1 MYAQNP
7 ALFGKQPATLLT
19 VKNGK
24 DRHMSEAA
32 PQLLTSEDIFS
43 AQFPA
48 TKFRDGYDQNQIDD
62 YLDEVVRVLSYYE
75 ALNAS
80 PEAEVDLAYITVRGR
95 DVREVDFDYTR
106 MRVGYDQ
113 DAVDDYLDQVAA
125 TLEAYE
131 KLYGIPP
138 SDQRYQVL
146 QVDGAAL
153 EAEAAEQAAASGELP
168 SSSAPNE
175 DAAVTPIE
183 IAAETPPSQPAEQTV
198 ASAAPLP
205 VTPAATPSEDL
216 GVSSSILGTPTG
228 SIPVTQP
235 VPFEQAVLTNHED
248 GSPAGHEFDATST
261 ASSPLF
267 PPLNAAMSPQS
278 QMPET
283 GTNASPVESIPEQN
297 FASAALPETETPIAP
312 SVAAS
317 GETAPAVPLPE
328 PDDEWGEVP
337 QYPVDAP
344 EPQTPD
350 ATAAQTYSEPGY
362 DPYQPYEY
370 DAYDQPMSTAPAE
383 YQGSSEPYPEAPTEA
398 GYPSPYGTATPESYD
413 YPPQAEGENQA
424 FIPEDTTMVIPVT
437 PAAPVDTAPPTE
449 VPSEY
454 AQDYEPGG
462 YPEGDESSSEETPDY
477 DSTFAVDQE
486 EPYDLEES
494 LDDDYPEE
502 ITLDDAPD
510 LPVETTDV
518 QADSTALQ
526 EDFYAPATPEETPV
540 APVAAEPAEYYAPES
555 VPESM
560 SQPYVEQPQSPYAAP
575 ESPTIDPL
583 TYATPEQPAT
593 ADSWQTPNP
602 YQAEGFAPSEW
613 DGTPQPTA
621 YEQLDEQPSVQPTV
635 QSDLQPTDQYG
646 VPDFSANE
654 PAYATA
660 APEMPEELAVEQPEP
675 TSETLDAPTELSEPV
690 EAAEPAEPSFSTFQM
705 PQLEAVELGK
715 DEVAPVEVN
724 DAEFA
729 PADYSTPSETPK
741 APLTDVVAP
750 PLPTPGVGLDL
761 GQIREKLAPEQVDSP
776 AESEQKLADVPGVLM
791 TPTRRATDLPPTES
805 PTESPAAGALTEP
818 EPTGTATEHLSA
830 TRLEELAAQNAA
842 SVPETAADIPM
853 IDTQSEDNESTKGQP
868 TPIFPDDSNPRP
880 MLQGEEPL
888 AEVDPDGRFIPHFL
902 AGYRSNLDTFTSV
915 YGSLDES
922 GSRVKPA
929 SIAKLEAK
937 QHRKSITTGYL
948 VTVATSRP
956 LGADDQVFVRL
967 PDGREVPVT
976 SASSDFDG
984 VHLTIPKI

>member
-1 MYAQNP
+1 M
-7 ALFGKQPATLLT
+7 FGKQPATLLT

-398 GYPSPYGTATPESYD
+398 GYPSPYGAATPEGYD

-454 AQDYEPGG
+454 AQDYEPGE

-555 VPESM
+555 VPESI
-560 SQPYVEQPQSPYAAP
+560 SQPYVEQPQPPYATP

-583 TYATPEQPAT
+583 TYATPEQPAAT
-593 ADSWQTPNP
+593 DSWQTPNP
-602 YQAEGFAPSEW
+602 YQAEGLTPSEW
-613 DGTPQPTA
+613 DGTPQPPN
-621 YEQLDEQPSVQPTV
+621 YEQFDEQPSVQP
-635 QSDLQPTDQYG
+635 DLQPTDQYS

-729 PADYSTPSETPK
+729 PADYSTPTETPK

-761 GQIREKLAPEQVDSP
+761 GQIREKLAPEQADSS

-791 TPTRRATDLPPTES
+791 TPTRSATDFPPTES

-818 EPTGTATEHLSA
+818 EPTGTVTEHLSA
-830 TRLEELAAQNAA
+830 TRLEELAVQNAA

-853 IDTQSEDNESTKGQP
+853 IDTQSENNESTKGQP

-929 SIAKLEAK
+929 SIAKLEAQ

>member
-1 MYAQNP
+1 
-7 ALFGKQPATLLT
+7 
-19 VKNGK
+19 
-24 DRHMSEAA
+24 MSEAT

-362 DPYQPYEY
+362 DPYQSYEY
-370 DAYDQPMSTAPAE
+370 DAYDQPMSTTPAE

-560 SQPYVEQPQSPYAAP
+560 SQPYVEQPQPP
-575 ESPTIDPL
+575 
-583 TYATPEQPAT
+583 YATPEQPAAT
-593 ADSWQTPNP
+593 DSWQTPNP
-602 YQAEGFAPSEW
+602 YQAEGLTPSEW
-613 DGTPQPTA
+613 DGTPQPPN
-621 YEQLDEQPSVQPTV
+621 YEQFDEQPSVQP
-635 QSDLQPTDQYG
+635 DLQPTDQYS

-654 PAYATA
+654 PTYATA
-660 APEMPEELAVEQPEP
+660 APEMPEELAMEQPEP

-715 DEVAPVEVN
+715 DEVAPAEVN

-761 GQIREKLAPEQVDSP
+761 GQIHEKLAPEQVDSP

-791 TPTRRATDLPPTES
+791 TPTRSATDFPPTES

-818 EPTGTATEHLSA
+818 EPTGTVTEHLSA

-853 IDTQSEDNESTKGQP
+853 IDTQSENNESTKGQP
-868 TPIFPDDSNPRP
+868 IPIFPEDSNPRP

-929 SIAKLEAK
+929 SIAKLEAQ